1 MKIIKKIIH
10 LLANISYILILI
22 YLIVDFPSFLGYK
35 PLIVLSDSMKPTY
48 KTGSVIYYKQVPKEE
63 LKIGDIITYE
73 LEENQ
78 LVSHRI
84 YEIRGDT
91 FITKGDA
98 NNTSDNVNITYDKIK
113 GKDIKYMIPY
123 VGYYIGFINR
133 NLYLVPIVVV
143 ILILEFIL
151 SNTKLLG
158 KNKKVIEN
166 NNEKKE
172 EKENGK
178 EK

>member
-1 MKIIKKIIH
+1 MKILKGFIH
-10 LLANISYILILI
+10 VLANISYILILI

-48 KTGSVIYYKQVPKEE
+48 KTNSVIYYKEVPKEE
-63 LKIGDIITYE
+63 LKVGDIITFE
-73 LEENQ
+73 MDKE

-84 YEIRGDT
+84 YEIKGDI

-98 NNTSDNVNITYDKIK
+98 NNAPDNLNITYEQIK

-123 VGYYIGFINR
+123 IGVYISFINR
-133 NLYLVPIVVV
+133 NLYLVPVVVV

-151 SNTKLLG
+151 SNTKLFG
-158 KNKKVIEN
+158 KNKKVVEN

-178 EK
+178 EKN